1 MRTNNFKRL
10 VVNASVAG
18 SAGGKAASDSISINC
33 TTFLET
39 FRNQSA
45 HHIVMTPELSEEWN
59 AHQSNFTAAWLTSMI
74 THRRF
79 DYVEPPVNQALRDK
93 IEKTAPNDNEIPAM
107 RKDFHLLEAARETDR
122 TIISLDKTARR
133 RFARA
138 ALSIDEI
145 RSVIWVNPDYT
156 EEEAL
161 VWLKNGAPPE
171 EHRHLHTWANTHL

>member
-1 MRTNNFKRL
+1 MRLRDLKRL
-10 VVNASVAG
+10 VVNASVARA
-18 SAGGKAASDSISINC
+18 AGGEGATASVSINC

-59 AHQSNFTAAWLTSMI
+59 EHQSNFTAAWLTSMI
-74 THRRF
+74 TRRRF

-93 IEKTAPNDNEIPAM
+93 IEKTAPNENEIPAM

-145 RSVIWVNPDYT
+145 KSVVWVNPVFT
-156 EEEAL
+156 EEEPLA
-161 VWLKNGAPPE
+161 WLQNGAPPE
-171 EHRHLHTWANTHL
+171 DCRQLRTWAHSHP

>member
-1 MRTNNFKRL
+1 MRKNNFKRL

-18 SAGGKAASDSISINC
+18 AAGGKAATDSISISC
-33 TTFLET
+33 TVFLET
-39 FRNQSA
+39 LRNQSA

-74 THRRF
+74 TRRRF
-79 DYVEPPVNQALRDK
+79 DNVEPPVNQALRDK
-93 IEKTAPNDNEIPAM
+93 IEKTAPNENEIPAM

-138 ALSIDEI
+138 AQSIDEI
-145 RSVIWVNPDYT
+145 KSVVWVNPDYT
-156 EEEAL
+156 EEEPL
-161 VWLKNGAPPE
+161 VWLQNGAPPE
-171 EHRHLHTWANTHL
+171 DPRQLRTWAHTHL

>member
-33 TTFLET
+33 TVFLET
-39 FRNQSA
+39 FLDECS
-45 HHIVMTPELSEEWN
+45 HHIVMTPELSDEWDE
-59 AHQSNFTAAWLTSMI
+59 HQSNFAATWLTSMI

-79 DYVEPPVNQALRDK
+79 DSVEPPVNQALRDK

-107 RKDFHLLEAARETDR
+107 RKDFHLLEAARETDG
-122 TIISLDKTARR
+122 TIISLDKPARR

-145 RSVIWVNPDYT
+145 KSVVWVNPDYA
-156 EEEAL
+156 EEAPIT
-161 VWLKNGAPPE
+161 WLENGAPPE
-171 EHRHLHTWANTHL
+171 EHRQLRTWAHTHV

>member
-1 MRTNNFKRL
+1 MPSSELKRL
-10 VVNASVAG
+10 VVNASIARA
-18 SAGGKAASDSISINC
+18 AGGEDATASVSINC
-33 TTFLET
+33 TEFLES
-39 FRNQSA
+39 FRTECR

-59 AHQSNFTAAWLTSMI
+59 EHQSNFTAAWLTSMI

-79 DYVEPPVNQALRDK
+79 DYVEPLVNQALRDK

-138 ALSIDEI
+138 ALSIDEVK
-145 RSVIWVNPDYT
+145 SVVWVNPDYT

-161 VWLKNGAPPE
+161 VWLKNGAIPE
-171 EHRHLHTWANTHL
+171 DHRQLRTWAHTHL